1 MSELKFAYAVHGYDY
16 AGAIER
22 VSGDEELLRSLLDMF
37 LADESYAELMSA
49 LAALDA
55 QRGFRAAHSLKG
67 SSGMLGLTGL
77 FEAMKLIAE
86 PLRRGEAA
94 EAMLCRDAVEREYA
108 AAAGMIKSL

>member
-37 LADESYAELMSA
+37 LTDESYAELMSA

>member
-1 MSELKFAYAVHGYDY
+1 
-16 AGAIER
+16 
-22 VSGDEELLRSLLDMF
+22 MF

-77 FEAMKLIAE
+77 FEATKLITSQ
-86 PLRRGEAA
+86 LRRGEAA
-94 EAMLCRDAVEREYA
+94 EAMLCREAVEREYA

>member
-1 MSELKFAYAVHGYDY
+1 MPELKFAYAVHGYDY

-22 VSGDEELLRSLLDMF
+22 VSGDEELLHSLLDMF

-77 FEAMKLIAE
+77 FEAMKLITE

-94 EAMLCRDAVEREYA
+94 EAVLCRDAVECEYA
-108 AAAGMIKSL
+108 AAADMIKSL

>member
-37 LADESYAELMSA
+37 LTDESYAELMSA

-77 FEAMKLIAE
+77 FEAMKLITSQ
-86 PLRRGEAA
+86 LSRGEAA
-94 EAMLCRDAVEREYA
+94 EAMLCRDAVELEYA